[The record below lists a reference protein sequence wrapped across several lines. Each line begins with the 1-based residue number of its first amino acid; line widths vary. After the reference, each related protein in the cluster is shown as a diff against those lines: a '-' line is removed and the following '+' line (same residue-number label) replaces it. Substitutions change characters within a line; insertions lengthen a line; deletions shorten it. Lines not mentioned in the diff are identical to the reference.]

1 MLLSGKKNKKKYE
14 GYYRKKKMWMTA
26 IFNKPRRFR
35 KWDSYHIVLR
45 EVGAREHRSVSLS
58 RYKPVLLFKRSK
70 QW

>member
-1 MLLSGKKNKKKYE
+1 MKDTTKYTIFLQE
-14 GYYRKKKMWMTA
+14 KKMWMTA